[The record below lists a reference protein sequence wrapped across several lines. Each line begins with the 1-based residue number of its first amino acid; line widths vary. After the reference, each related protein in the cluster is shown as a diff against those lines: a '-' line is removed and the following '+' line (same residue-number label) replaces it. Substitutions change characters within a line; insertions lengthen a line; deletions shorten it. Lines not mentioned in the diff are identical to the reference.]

1 MREQNRI
8 AWAIVQWWTSLQNSK
23 KYLYKDFFKISKL
36 DLLLISLGSEFQNLM
51 ADIWKVFHLLTLFYT
66 LDKLDSK
73 THIYFVFQ

>member
-51 ADIWKVFHLLTLFYT
+51 ADTWKVLDLLTPFYT

-73 THIYFVFQ
+73 THIYSLFQ